1 MKVTF
6 LQKNAG
12 AAQAGKPAL
21 RRRVSFLQ
29 KKRISC
35 QDDLHRFFQ
44 IILHPLFP
52 EIPGPFPAAR

>member
-12 AAQAGKPAL
+12 AAQAGESAL

-29 KKRISC
+29 KKRISEPSEGAERIRYV
-35 QDDLHRFFQ
+35 DFGR
-44 IILHPLFP
+44 
-52 EIPGPFPAAR
+52 